1 MMVVYVRTDPGCYY
15 CCCCICCYY
24 RRFTAIVVVGNLLT
38 LCFYFVRRVDWVF
51 FYLSGEDSKEHK
63 KYSEFDTKHYTR
75 EAKFRVFWHKQYSKK
90 YNEFPRVKRVLVK
103 GK

>member
-1 MMVVYVRTDPGCYY
+1 MYGQTQGVTTVAAAFVA
-15 CCCCICCYY
+15 IIAV
-24 RRFTAIVVVGNLLT
+24 FTAIVVVGNLLT